1 VVVHEVTHSL
11 YAQAPQRLVKMWAES
26 KERAREG
33 LIFAID

>member
-1 VVVHEVTHSL
+1 MEVL
-11 YAQAPQRLVKMWAES
+11 LLGRDRAAVEELEKMWAES